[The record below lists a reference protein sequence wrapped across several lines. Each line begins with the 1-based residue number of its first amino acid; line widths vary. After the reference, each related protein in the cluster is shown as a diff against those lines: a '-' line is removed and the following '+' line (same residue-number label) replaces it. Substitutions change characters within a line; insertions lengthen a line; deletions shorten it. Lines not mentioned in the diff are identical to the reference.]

1 LSEAAGGKFFILETP
16 NDNVRPVVIG
26 STWQRAPASLC
37 VAEINSDVANFLMS
51 TYDNYLRFA
60 CQKDGATPCAE
71 LTQLVASNWEV
82 HAVDDPLVVMQLDI
96 INTFCSV
103 KRQAQFDVLAE
114 MASASCDNGN
124 ERDGE
129 MILCAPSLR
138 KYWGY
143 FSQCRVTLRLCVL
156 FTIEGSHTICRAQK
170 VGSRVVP

>member
-1 LSEAAGGKFFILETP
+1 LSEAAGGKFFTLENP
-16 NDNVRPVVIG
+16 NDNVGPVVIG
-26 STWQRAPASLC
+26 STWRRAPASLS

-60 CQKDGATPCAE
+60 CQKDGATRCAE

-82 HAVDDPLVVMQLDI
+82 HTVDNPLVVMQFDI
-96 INTFCSV
+96 INALYSV

-114 MASASCDNGN
+114 MASTSYDNGN
-124 ERDGE
+124 VRDGE
-129 MILCAPSLR
+129 MILCTPSLR

-143 FSQCRVTLRLCVL
+143 FSQCRVTLRPCVL
-156 FTIEGSHTICRAQK
+156 YTIEGSHTICRAQK